1 MTQHNSPVCSMGSA
15 SVASVRMRWAMMAP
29 DRGSRASSI
38 AERAL
43 LHVSTTS
50 CSVSSPTNTLRPGGA
65 SVVVCT
71 CLISTTSSSVSSPTN
86 TLRPGGES
94 VAVPLEP
101 ARSSQESLPS
111 GCASRFL
118 YYHIGMAIEFTDI
131 AGKHGFTREDAI
143 HAMQTPEVFTPHFD
157 HSRTSGPDVAAWV
170 GPARGGR
177 SIEVFAALVPPD
189 TVTVFH
195 CKDVRATTIAKLNG
209 ERA

>member
-15 SVASVRMRWAMMAP
+15 SVASVRMCSAMMAP

-50 CSVSSPTNTLRPGGA
+50 
-65 SVVVCT
+65 
-71 CLISTTSSSVSSPTN
+71 SSVSSPTN
-86 TLRPGGES
+86 NLRPGGES
-94 VAVPLEP
+94 VAVQLEP

-118 YYHIGMAIEFTDI
+118 YYHIGMAIEFTDS

-157 HSRTSGPDVAAWV
+157 HSRTDGPDVAAWV

-177 SIEVFAALVPPD
+177 TIEVFATLVPPD

-195 CKDVRATTIAKLNG
+195 CMDVRATTNAKLNG